1 MIDYRAC
8 ESTAVEEVPVQNHIA
23 INDMIEEARATLT
36 EANYCLTDIR
46 RAMTGEGSFDG
57 ASEKPKCMQESMEDL
72 VALAHLCMETAK
84 KMHAALF

>member
-1 MIDYRAC
+1 MMNYRAC
-8 ESTAVEEVPVQNHIA
+8 ESTAVEEVPVQNHRA

-36 EANYCLTDIR
+36 DANYCLTDIR

-57 ASEKPKCMQESMEDL
+57 DSEKPKCMQEAMEDL
-72 VALAHLCMETAK
+72 IVLAHFCMETAK